1 MADGAFL
8 AEHYELGSCARSGGR
23 LTLGRLAPG
32 DAEALGAA
40 FAAIDPWV
48 SYPYP
53 APALAAYFAKDE
65 PGAPR
70 FSLRAGGE
78 LAGAVGLRL
87 DWLRGPYVQFLGM
100 LPGHQGCGFGKA
112 VLDWVESEA
121 RAVTQR
127 NLWVL
132 ASDFNAGALRFYERQ
147 GFARVAALEALVAEG
162 RAEIL
167 LRKRL

>member
-8 AEHYELGSCARSGGR
+8 AERYELGCCGSGEQ
-23 LTLGRLAPG
+23 LSLGRLEPG
-32 DAEALGAA
+32 EAEALGAA
-40 FAAIDPWV
+40 FAAIDPWA

-53 APALAAYFAKDE
+53 AAALAAYFANDE

-70 FSLRAGGE
+70 FSLRAGAG
-78 LAGAVGLRL
+78 LAGAVGLRI
-87 DWLRGPYVQFLGM
+87 DWLRGPYLQFLGM
-100 LPGHQGCGFGKA
+100 LPGRQGRGLGKA
-112 VLDWVESEA
+112 VLHWIESEA
-121 RAVTQR
+121 RAAAQR

-132 ASDFNAGALRFYERQ
+132 ASDFNAGALRFYERE
-147 GFARVAALEALVAEG
+147 GFARIAALDALVAEG